1 MFLTV
6 QLEDRVKEMNRR
18 IQVKMQQ
25 QKNSTHNS
33 ETDNQLPPN
42 TNTTTTATITTTAS
56 TTPKSAVLKQ
66 DGTTIQP
73 VTRFKMDDGV
83 VATDNNSDSGLASW
97 SMTRSPKASAS
108 DSEPFC

>member
-1 MFLTV
+1 M
-6 QLEDRVKEMNRR
+6 EDRVKELNKR

-25 QKNSTHNS
+25 QKNSTHNA
-33 ETDNQLPPN
+33 ETDNPPPPSTTN
-42 TNTTTTATITTTAS
+42 TTTTTTTATITTTVS
-56 TTPKSAVLKQ
+56 TTPKSASPKQ
-66 DGTTIQP
+66 DGTTVQP
-73 VTRFKMDDGV
+73 VTRFQLDDGM